1 MIVQLV
7 AALIYILHTNFL
19 TVHLNVVLSPMTRSA
34 TLVGCWLMS
43 QHRQDQ
49 WSPEAAV
56 RRMKEVR
63 PHVLL
68 HNKQWQAMRDFHQQ
82 LSTQK

>member
-1 MIVQLV
+1 M
-7 AALIYILHTNFL
+7 
-19 TVHLNVVLSPMTRSA
+19 
-34 TLVGCWLMS
+34 GCWLMS